1 MSSQDKHYQSALEA
15 WRAGK
20 ETRAIV
26 TPFAFTVDESLL
38 GTKLARPW
46 LRLVAIGI
54 DGVLVALLS
63 HVTEELVLLVAAL
76 IVWRLTRNHQ
86 IVLSAWARR
95 WLRFISGALI
105 VGMLLSLLSGVSDS
119 LEEGGE
125 LLQTSAQVSQVFS
138 GTKAM
143 IKVSSALQQCTD
155 KACIEQQLPELNRTL
170 DKLFAGQVKAR
181 YQAAKELLDEL
192 KLLSDADKQKYLAQ
206 LAGTD
211 SVVNAVAPA
220 DDFAAAKPK
229 EHADVAADANTD
241 ASAIVEQALRSVAA
255 KNMNEPND
263 DSDNKHS
270 LLAWFQGV
278 MKDLGLGLS
287 WAALYFTL
295 FTALWQGQTPAKKL
309 LGIRV
314 VRLNG
319 EPLSLW
325 NAFSRYGGYAAGV
338 TTGLIGFLQVY
349 WDSNRQCIQDKIGE
363 TVVIKLG

>member
-26 TPFAFTVDESLL
+26 TPFAFNVDESLL
-38 GTKLARPW
+38 GTRLARPW
-46 LRLVAIGI
+46 QRLLAIGI

-63 HVTEELVLLVAAL
+63 YVTEALVLLVAAL

-95 WLRFISGALI
+95 WLRFISGMVI
-105 VGMLLSLLSGVSDS
+105 VAVLLSLLSGLSDS
-119 LEEGGE
+119 LEEGSE
-125 LLQTSAQVSQVFS
+125 LSQTSAQVSQVFS
-138 GTKAM
+138 GTTALFS
-143 IKVSSALQQCTD
+143 VSRTLQQCTD
-155 KACIEQQLPELNRTL
+155 KACIERQLPELNRTL
-170 DKLFAGQVKAR
+170 DKLFAGQTKAR
-181 YQAAKELLDEL
+181 HQAAKELLDEL
-192 KLLSDADKQKYLAQ
+192 KLLSDADKQRYLAQ
-206 LAGTD
+206 LAATDSGANSVTD
-211 SVVNAVAPA
+211 SVKN
-220 DDFAAAKPK
+220 AAAKAT
-229 EHADVAADANTD
+229 EHADEAADANAD
-241 ASAIVEQALRSVAA
+241 ASANAEQALRSVAA
-255 KNMNEPND
+255 KNTNEPAD

-278 MKDLGLGLS
+278 MQDFGLGLS

-309 LGIRV
+309 LRIKV

-363 TVVIKLG
+363 TVVIQQ